1 MFPLLFFCHF
11 WYALLL
17 FLFLFHFNTISWV
30 WIRSHVVYWWLFFCN
45 VTSFCNWTKPLFE
58 SCFHLPLRKTIFVE
72 TNFFHKKNVFSLSKI
87 AQRNGFQFL
96 MLVCT
101 CVTMSHKMFGVSQFK
116 KSFAD
121 CLSKCRPPMPCSIRL
136 VSYACSSFFIFMIHL
151 NFSIISSL
159 LFSRCGYVQCKTG
172 LQSFSSYTTHKHS

>member
-1 MFPLLFFCHF
+1 MHCCYFCF
-11 WYALLL
+11 CFISTQ
-17 FLFLFHFNTISWV
+17 FLE
-30 WIRSHVVYWWLFFCN
+30 
-45 VTSFCNWTKPLFE
+45 FE
-58 SCFHLPLRKTIFVE
+58 SVHMLFIDDSFFVMWHLFAIGRNHYLRAVSICHCEKPFLSKPIF
-72 TNFFHKKNVFSLSKI
+72 FIKKNVFSLSKI